1 MLICDIDV
9 LCLLCIWVWWLCVWT
24 RLCVCV
30 FVLLLCLIL
39 MSHGHCLSL
48 KGTENMNTV
57 SPSSIS
63 LPCHFTISLFLAIY
77 LALNISPLFL
87 LPSLQH
93 TNTSKSCWW
102 LRTFNHL
109 FSRCPPQVFCFN
121 TKTVISRTTFWY
133 FGPLKHYTL
142 HHRFALIFIL

>member
-1 MLICDIDV
+1 MWYW
-9 LCLLCIWVWWLCVWT
+9 CLVFAMHMGMMIVCVNEAV
-24 RLCVCV
+24 CVCV

-121 TKTVISRTTFWY
+121 TKTVISGTSFWY